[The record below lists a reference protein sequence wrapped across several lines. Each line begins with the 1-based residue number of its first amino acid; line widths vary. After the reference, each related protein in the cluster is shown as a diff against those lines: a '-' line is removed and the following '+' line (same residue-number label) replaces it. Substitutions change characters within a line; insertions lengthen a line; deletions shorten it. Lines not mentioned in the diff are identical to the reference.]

1 MISRNDFEARQLAFA
16 FPCRGDTIHFRN
28 DNIVIKDKDG
38 SIKYQTTCYLLHI
51 LFIIGNTSISTT
63 VLEKSSKFCFSL
75 VFMSE
80 NFRPYNAL
88 YHKAEGNILL
98 RKRQYNINSNDIGA
112 NIIANKIVNQRKV
125 LSKIRNKDLDL
136 KNALEKLEELA
147 KIVVTPGLSCQ
158 EIMGFEGAAYK
169 IYFHEMFKNHGWTMR
184 CPRAKHDE
192 INCLLDIGYTMLF
205 NIVNSLLE
213 MYGFDTYV
221 GVLHRPFFHR
231 KSLTCDIVEP
241 FRPIIDRAIRK
252 MANLGMIKEKDFYYN
267 QNQYTLFGKPAV
279 PYLRYMTEAILECK
293 NDIYLYIQRYYRAF
307 IQGKEISEYPEFSLE
322 V

>member
-125 LSKIRNKDLDL
+125 LSKIRNKDL
-136 KNALEKLEELA
+136 EK
-147 KIVVTPGLSCQ
+147 
-158 EIMGFEGAAYK
+158 
-169 IYFHEMFKNHGWTMR
+169 
-184 CPRAKHDE
+184 
-192 INCLLDIGYTMLF
+192 
-205 NIVNSLLE
+205 VN
-213 MYGFDTYV
+213 
-221 GVLHRPFFHR
+221 
-231 KSLTCDIVEP
+231 K
-241 FRPIIDRAIRK
+241 
-252 MANLGMIKEKDFYYN
+252 
-267 QNQYTLFGKPAV
+267 
-279 PYLRYMTEAILECK
+279 
-293 NDIYLYIQRYYRAF
+293 
-307 IQGKEISEYPEFSLE
+307 
-322 V
+322 